1 MKKIKIIGIITILVI
16 LCENVLSFSEGID
29 SFKEGWNSA
38 RGTEKVSTANLYSV
52 DVQPTAEIRDS
63 LYNTKMGHNVPYAI
77 TRVEAYADFPGWVM
91 LITPLI
97 FIAGLCYLYGF
108 YCLIRLLISVS
119 RREVF
124 TGKNVFRLR
133 LFAYSQ
139 AAAIG
144 LLWLFDRVSNHY
156 VVQQLQMPGYEV
168 KSGAEFS
175 VEWMLLALIILFAE
189 IFAVGVKI
197 KEEQDLTI

>member
-1 MKKIKIIGIITILVI
+1 MKKIKIIGIITIVVI
-16 LCENVLSFSEGID
+16 LCENILTFSDGVN

-38 RGTEKVSTANLYSV
+38 RGSKRVSTAKLYAV
-52 DVQPTAEIRDS
+52 DVQPTAEMQDS
-63 LYNTKMGHNVPYAI
+63 LYNTKMGCNVPYVI

-91 LITPLI
+91 LIMPFA
-97 FIAGLCYLYGF
+97 FIASLCYLYGF

-124 TGKNVFRLR
+124 TGKNVLRLR
-133 LFAYSQ
+133 IFAYSQ

-144 LLWLFDRVSNHY
+144 LIWLYEWVSNHY
-156 VVQQLQMPGYEV
+156 VVQQLQLPGYEV
-168 KSGAEFS
+168 KSGTGFS
-175 VEWMLLALIILFAE
+175 VEWMLLMLIILFAE

>member
-16 LCENVLSFSEGID
+16 LCENVLTFSEGVE
-29 SFKEGWNSA
+29 SFKQGQNSA
-38 RGTEKVSTANLYSV
+38 RGNGTASTAGFYSV
-52 DVQPTAEIRDS
+52 DVKPTAEMQDS
-63 LYNTKMGHNVPYAI
+63 LYNAKRGHNVPYAI
-77 TRVEAYADFPGWVM
+77 TRVETYADFPGWVM

-139 AAAIG
+139 AAAMG
-144 LLWLFDRVSNHY
+144 LIWLFDWVSNHY

-168 KSGAEFS
+168 KSGAAFS
-175 VEWMLLALIILFAE
+175 VEWMLLMLVILFAE

>member
-52 DVQPTAEIRDS
+52 DVKPTTEMQDS
-63 LYNTKMGHNVPYAI
+63 LYNTKMGHNVPYTI
-77 TRVEAYADFPGWVM
+77 TQVETYADFPGWIM
-91 LITPLI
+91 LLMPLI

-139 AAAIG
+139 ATVVG
-144 LLWLFDRVSNHY
+144 LIWLFEWVSNHY
-156 VVQQLQMPGYEV
+156 VVQQLQLPGYEA
-168 KSGAEFS
+168 KSGTGFS
-175 VEWMLLALIILFAE
+175 VEWMLLMLVILFAE
-189 IFAVGVKI
+189 IFAIGVKI